1 MKRAGK
7 MKKKKF
13 TLRTVTDIKVFLLFL
28 LEYIRYP
35 VDRTTLINIVSENT
49 DEIIIDYDG
58 CLGELTDSGHVWFDE
73 VDGESYYMI
82 SDSGRMV
89 ARELF
94 DTLDED
100 FREKSLKCATKH
112 LSLAKSGATTKPQSK
127 RLRAQDIR
135 SPFHYRTPRV
145 SFLRRRSSFPRYPR
159 RKKYAAI
166 LKLVRRL
173 CTEECSFLQPEDWN
187 IFHKTEK
194 IVYFGQ

>member
-1 MKRAGK
+1 

-112 LSLAKSGATTKPQSK
+112 LSLAKSGATTKTSIEEVEGTRYK
-127 RLRAQDIR
+127 VTLSLQDTAGQL
-135 SPFHYRTPRV
+135 FETALVV
-145 SFLRRRSSFPRYPR
+145 SSLSE
-159 RKKYAAI
+159 A
-166 LKLVRRL
+166 
-173 CTEECSFLQPEDWN
+173 
-187 IFHKTEK
+187 EK
-194 IVYFGQ
+194 IRRNFETRPEAVYRGVLFSATGRLEYIS